1 MNQFLVILINAP
13 SGSESVRLNQLIQ
26 SLDHKALERVFECVQ
41 GSQYPCPYPIEN
53 VGQVPVIKYMLKR
66 GDGQYQ
72 EVAESTGMI
81 TKDGVLKK
89 LDSLAVQSFP
99 ELTGQGG
106 DGIIPSNTNPGGPVF
121 NPFGLFDLPINPPG
135 WVWLAIAGLAAYKA
149 SQSKSPAGMY
159 GWGAAGLVAG
169 MNYLMR
175 NEAKS

>member
-1 MNQFLVILINAP
+1 MNQFLLILINAP
-13 SGSESVRLNQLIQ
+13 SGSESIRLNQLVQ
-26 SLDHKALERVFECVQ
+26 TLNHDALERVFECVQ

-53 VGQVPVIKYMLKR
+53 VGQVPVLKFMMKR
-66 GDGQYQ
+66 ADGQYQ

-81 TKDGVLKK
+81 TKDSVLKK

-99 ELTGQGG
+99 DLTGQGG
-106 DGIIPSNTNPGGPVF
+106 EGIIPSNTNPGGPVF

-149 SQSKSPAGMY
+149 SQSKSPAGVY

-169 MNYLMR
+169 LNWVNKR
-175 NEAKS
+175 